1 MTESEMQSIEANS
14 TYFSAKLTNLEE
26 TVRFWHVALG
36 HPSKAKLISMT
47 ENNVI
52 DGFPLSSQQIKDHF
66 TECPDCFHGN
76 LSQRRHPQEADR
88 VYVTGKT
95 LSIDVIVGGG
105 DKKHPVRTH
114 SGEGF
119 AVLCIDRGS
128 DKSWCFMTNTISHL
142 LEFVQRMDRLYA
154 LDGHNLEEIQI
165 DSAFYTKEIQKYCE
179 ERPKGTIRAD
189 IFDEASDPISPLVTA
204 PYEHAQ
210 NGAAECLAKI
220 FYSGVTKQFH
230 WANLSI
236 AWWGDCALWFN
247 DARNDQSSD
256 RNPSMSRGEAW
267 NGVRTDVSKTPVFP
281 FGSRVKSHV
290 PLTLQTWDTT
300 RCRDGIVI
308 GRSRHHKGSIVIRHL
323 DTMKTVGP
331 AYAKMTGSA
340 PFGNF
345 ANFVTFCIKLRNP
358 FPVAAT

>member
-1 MTESEMQSIEANS
+1 M
-14 TYFSAKLTNLEE
+14 
-26 TVRFWHVALG
+26 RFWHVALG

-47 ENNVI
+47 ENNVL
-52 DGFPLSSQQIKDHF
+52 DGFPLSTQQVKDHF

-76 LSQRRHPQEADR
+76 FSQRRHPQETDR

-105 DKKHPVRTH
+105 DKKNPVRTH

-179 ERPKGTIRAD
+179 ERPKGSIRAD

-204 PYEHAQ
+204 P
-210 NGAAECLAKI
+210 
-220 FYSGVTKQFH
+220 
-230 WANLSI
+230 
-236 AWWGDCALWFN
+236 
-247 DARNDQSSD
+247 
-256 RNPSMSRGEAW
+256 PM
-267 NGVRTDVSKTPVFP
+267 
-281 FGSRVKSHV
+281 
-290 PLTLQTWDTT
+290 
-300 RCRDGIVI
+300 
-308 GRSRHHKGSIVIRHL
+308 
-323 DTMKTVGP
+323 
-331 AYAKMTGSA
+331 
-340 PFGNF
+340 
-345 ANFVTFCIKLRNP
+345 
-358 FPVAAT
+358 